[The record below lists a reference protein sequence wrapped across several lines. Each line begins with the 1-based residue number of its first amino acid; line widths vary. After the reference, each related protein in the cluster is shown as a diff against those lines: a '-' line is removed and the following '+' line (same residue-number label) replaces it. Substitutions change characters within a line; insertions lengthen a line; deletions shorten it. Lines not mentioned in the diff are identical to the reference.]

1 MHGKCVARKVEAN
14 SINQDSY
21 LITKGVLAMTDTPN
35 SFSFQSERSANAQS
49 ELEAEMVTD
58 GQRRWTK
65 TERAAKAGQ
74 GASSLP
80 HVRRILLALHET
92 ACSNL
97 SKQLS
102 RAPGTGRREA
112 GRYQLSLVA
121 ERHRLPVLTSV
132 LLAATGSLLLRNNS
146 VAQSYFCDQIGRAV
160 REFEEHVAFKRDFS
174 NWSRLQQLEWQRS
187 SLGRNARRQKARE
200 LHTVLRGEAPSERHQ
215 NTRTQMGACW
225 LGVLLELG
233 LVEITYRRSTRGNKQ
248 PFVTGSTTLHNKVEA
263 LASHYVEQAWTPMP
277 MLIPP
282 KLWDADSHLWG
293 GAYGADIPPYGFCKD
308 WSREAQQ

>member
-1 MHGKCVARKVEAN
+1 
-14 SINQDSY
+14 
-21 LITKGVLAMTDTPN
+21 MTDTPN
-35 SFSFQSERSANAQS
+35 SFSFHSERSANAQS

-112 GRYQLSLVA
+112 GRYQLALVA

-146 VAQSYFCDQIGRAV
+146 VAQSYFCDQVGRAV
-160 REFEEHVAFKRDFS
+160 REFEEHVAFKRDFER
-174 NWSRLQQLEWQRS
+174 WSRLQQLEWQRS
-187 SLGRNARRQKARE
+187 SLGRNARR
-200 LHTVLRGEAPSERHQ
+200 
-215 NTRTQMGACW
+215 
-225 LGVLLELG
+225 
-233 LVEITYRRSTRGNKQ
+233 
-248 PFVTGSTTLHNKVEA
+248 
-263 LASHYVEQAWTPMP
+263 
-277 MLIPP
+277 
-282 KLWDADSHLWG
+282 
-293 GAYGADIPPYGFCKD
+293 
-308 WSREAQQ
+308 

>member
-1 MHGKCVARKVEAN
+1 
-14 SINQDSY
+14 
-21 LITKGVLAMTDTPN
+21 MTDSSN
-35 SFSFQSERSANAQS
+35 YFSSTSERNENAQQ
-49 ELEAEMVTD
+49 ELEAEMVSKGRAHFAKQD
-58 GQRRWTK
+58 
-65 TERAAKAGQ
+65 RAARSNN

-80 HVRRILLALHET
+80 HVRRILLALHEA

-97 SKQLS
+97 SKQLG

-112 GRYQLSLVA
+112 GRYQLALVA

-146 VAQSYFCDQIGRAV
+146 VSQSYFCDQVGRAV
-160 REFEEHVAFKRDFS
+160 REYEEHVAFKKNFAT
-174 NWSRLQQLEWQRS
+174 WSRLQQLEWQRTG
-187 SLGRNARRQKARE
+187 LRRQQRRQKARE
-200 LHTVLRGEAPSERHQ
+200 LHTLISGQSPAERHN

-225 LGVLLELG
+225 LGVLVDIG
-233 LVEITYRRSTRGNKQ
+233 LVELRYRKSTRGNKQ
-248 PFVTGSTTLHNKVEA
+248 PFVHGTAKFHAKVEA
-263 LASHYVEQAWTPMP
+263 LATHYAEQSWKPMP

-282 KLWDADSHLWG
+282 RLWDEDEHLWG